1 VPAICTILQSKDGIM
16 QLNKFERLEERIIQA
31 MDLINHL
38 KQENEEISS
47 SYKKLTDEI
56 QSFETVARSSVA
68 DVEKFKGELSTK
80 EMDFIHKKEEIKK
93 RVERLL
99 ERLVPLGDL
108 DDGGPVS
115 EESQ

>member
-1 VPAICTILQSKDGIM
+1 M
-16 QLNKFERLEERIIQA
+16 QLDKFERLEERIIQA

-56 QSFETVARSSVA
+56 QSFETVARSSA
-68 DVEKFKGELSTK
+68 TDAEKYRHELSTQEK
-80 EMDFIHKKEEIKK
+80 DFIHKKEEIKK
-93 RVERLL
+93 RVERLM
-99 ERLVPLGDL
+99 ERLAPLGDM
-108 DDGGPVS
+108 DDGSPVS

>member
-1 VPAICTILQSKDGIM
+1 M
-16 QLNKFERLEERIIQA
+16 QIDKFERLEERIIQA

-56 QSFETVARSSVA
+56 QSFETVARSSA
-68 DVEKFKGELSTK
+68 TDAEKYKYELSNK
-80 EMDFIHKKEEIKK
+80 EKDFIHKKEEIKR

-99 ERLVPLGDL
+99 ERLVPLSDL
-108 DDGGPVS
+108 DDDVPVS

>member
-1 VPAICTILQSKDGIM
+1 M

-56 QSFETVARSSVA
+56 QSFETVARNSA
-68 DVEKFKGELSTK
+68 IDAEKYRHELSTK
-80 EMDFIHKKEEIKK
+80 EKDLIQKKEEIRK

-99 ERLVPLGDL
+99 ERLAPLGDL
-108 DDGGPVS
+108 DDGNPIN

>member
-1 VPAICTILQSKDGIM
+1 M
-16 QLNKFERLEERIIQA
+16 QLDKFERLEERIIQA

-56 QSFETVARSSVA
+56 QSFETVARSSA
-68 DVEKFKGELSTK
+68 TDAEKYKYELSTK
-80 EMDFIHKKEEIKK
+80 EEDFIQKKEEIKK

-108 DDGGPVS
+108 DDSGPVS

>member
-1 VPAICTILQSKDGIM
+1 M
-16 QLNKFERLEERIIQA
+16 QLDKFERLEERIIQA

-56 QSFETVARSSVA
+56 QRFESVA
-68 DVEKFKGELSTK
+68 ISSATDSEKYKHELSTK
-80 EMDFIHKKEEIKK
+80 EKDFIHKKEEIRK

-99 ERLVPLGDL
+99 ERLIPLGDL
-108 DDGGPVS
+108 DDDNPIN

>member
-1 VPAICTILQSKDGIM
+1 M
-16 QLNKFERLEERIIQA
+16 QIDKFERLEERIIQA

-38 KQENEEISS
+38 KQENEEITS

-56 QSFETVARSSVA
+56 QSFETVARSSVTDA
-68 DVEKFKGELSTK
+68 EKYKYELSAK
-80 EMDFIHKKEEIKK
+80 EKDFIHKKEEIKK

-99 ERLVPLGDL
+99 ERLAPLEDL
-108 DDGGPVS
+108 DDGSPVN